1 MKTYEFNVTGAERK
15 TLVQTVSS
23 LIDTPAIYHPGKPKF
38 AYSIGAY
45 SIDCKGTMEV
55 DDSISD
61 DELRRVLIQLAAV
74 GFTPDEEQSAAQPEE
89 EMRETLEPAEEE
101 SMETHEMEDT
111 EERIDQAMFL
121 PDCLMLPPAPEATV
135 TIKLPRDRF
144 TDGDLDKLRQ
154 IICSKHTL
162 LKKSLGA
169 TEDLTIEEADDAISF
184 AWLPADAD
192 ADQCQATAHLIEKLC
207 HMAKTVKRVMA
218 TEHAVTNEKYSFRC
232 FLLRLGFIGPQYK
245 MDRKVLLH
253 NFTGSAAFKNGKAK
267 KDQQPAQT
275 SYDI

>member
-15 TLVQTVSS
+15 TLVKTVSN

-38 AYSIGAY
+38 AYIIGAY
-45 SIDCKGTMEV
+45 TIDCKGTMEV
-55 DDSISD
+55 DDSVSD
-61 DELRRVLIQLAAV
+61 DELRRVLIQLATV
-74 GFTPDEEQSAAQPEE
+74 GFTPGEDEQPEE
-89 EMRETLEPAEEE
+89 EMQENLEPAEEE
-101 SMETHEMEDT
+101 PMETHEVET
-111 EERIDQAMFL
+111 NEENIDQAMFL

-135 TIKLPRDRF
+135 TIKMPRDRF

-169 TEDLTIEEADDAISF
+169 TKDLTIDEVDDTIAF

-192 ADQCQATAHLIEKLC
+192 ANQCQATAHLIEKLC